1 MISLLL
7 ADRCTACN
15 VCVRICPANVFD
27 AHPQGPPDIARPG
40 DCQTCFHCE
49 LYCQADALYVAPEC
63 DQAVEVEAGAVLAG
77 GTVGQYRRHSGW
89 HEWAGTY
96 PNEQWLMETVFRRAG
111 EAAGK
116 GDLPMVG
123 TEGKMRTQ
131 QA

>member
-77 GTVGQYRRHSGW
+77 KSGFMP
-89 HEWAGTY
+89 HPT
-96 PNEQWLMETVFRRAG
+96 PTSVHQ
-111 EAAGK
+111 
-116 GDLPMVG
+116 
-123 TEGKMRTQ
+123 
-131 QA
+131 

>member
-1 MISLLL
+1 MVSVSSPIL
-7 ADRCTACN
+7 ALSSA
-15 VCVRICPANVFD
+15 
-27 AHPQGPPDIARPG
+27 
-40 DCQTCFHCE
+40 
-49 LYCQADALYVAPEC
+49 
-63 DQAVEVEAGAVLAG
+63 AG

-116 GDLPMVG
+116 RDLPMVG